1 MKRIAWKMD
10 RGAPSREM
18 ARAEGYVM
26 ARRKGCAPYIVPARV
41 WDALPEADAAL
52 KEASD
57 ERAQEDGR

>member
-1 MKRIAWKMD
+1 MKRIDWKMD

-26 ARRKGCAPYIVPARV
+26 ARRKGCAPYIITTKA
-41 WDALPEADAAL
+41 WDALPEVETTL

-57 ERAQEDGR
+57 DDL